1 MPNLDSTLCVFAIV
15 VGLLLCHLWWFWF
28 PLPSPCANNVY
39 DYDEPYQTRA
49 NFENIG
55 LSSTPSTKLTMNGV
69 YLELLDQS
77 SFRLDGNN
85 STIQKKHV
93 EKKHRKQIAVFK
105 KREFYPHR
113 EEGDIKQHNSN
124 KNQSLPLWL
133 LVRMNWNL
141 QNGNELVVFIRDA
154 TPNKRFM

>member
-93 EKKHRKQIAVFK
+93 EKKTPQTDRSLQK
-105 KREFYPHR
+105 K
-113 EEGDIKQHNSN
+113 GI
-124 KNQSLPLWL
+124 LPT
-133 LVRMNWNL
+133 
-141 QNGNELVVFIRDA
+141 QGGGGYQ
-154 TPNKRFM
+154 TT